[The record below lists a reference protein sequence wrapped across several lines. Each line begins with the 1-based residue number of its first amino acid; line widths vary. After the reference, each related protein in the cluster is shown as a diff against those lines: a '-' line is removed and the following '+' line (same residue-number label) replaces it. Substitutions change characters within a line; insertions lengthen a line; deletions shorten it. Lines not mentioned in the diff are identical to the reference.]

1 MIRTILAA
9 LAIMLPAVAA
19 GGTSPGG
26 GLPEWLAG
34 RWCTAE
40 SPRGQTCEQWLPA
53 AGGMMLGVSQ
63 TVRGGKT
70 SEFEFMRI
78 AMDGDTAVYLAQP
91 GGKPAVAFRAMA
103 GEEGV
108 TFVNATHDYPQRI
121 HYRVKGDE
129 LTAEISLA
137 DGSKPMRFSYR
148 RVR

>member
-1 MIRTILAA
+1 MIRASLAA
-9 LAIMLPAVAA
+9 LAIALPAAA
-19 GGTSPGG
+19 TSPST

-34 RWCTAE
+34 RWCTVEGA
-40 SPRGQTCEQWLPA
+40 RGQTCEQWLPA

-91 GGKPAVAFRAMA
+91 GGKPPVAFRAVA
-103 GEEGV
+103 GGEGV
-108 TFVNATHDYPQRI
+108 TFVNAAHDYPQRI
-121 HYRVKGDE
+121 HYRVKGDA

-137 DGSKPMRFSYR
+137 DGRKPMRFNYR